1 MAQYLKG
8 DCVNNAY
15 TELRISGL
23 TSQPGPGELAVALR
37 RLEGMANEYLKR
49 NICVGYNLE
58 DDPDANSSAGI
69 PPEYQETFELCL
81 ARRLLSTF
89 GKGAMDKVDPELLK
103 RQSALFSFL
112 SSSTAP
118 KRQTQPGSRMALGSG
133 NTLRNFR
140 NRRFFR
146 PIPRVPIA
154 CASNKM
160 VVGKTQDFT
169 EHFDSFLIDSETIA
183 SYTIDADTGLT
194 IVSSSLSSPDV
205 LYRINAAGSSS
216 ERSDTFLQVLIIAT
230 TSTGRIEP
238 RTINFELKPETII
251 A

>member
-23 TSQPGPGELAVALR
+23 TSEPGPGEKAVALR

-49 NICVGYNLE
+49 NVCVGYNLE
-58 DDPDANSSAGI
+58 DDPDFNSSAGI
-69 PPEYQETFELCL
+69 PAEYKESFELCL
-81 ARRLLSTF
+81 ARRLISTF

-103 RQSALFSFL
+103 RQSAAFSFL

-118 KRQTQPGSRMALGSG
+118 KRQTQAGSRMPLGNG

-140 NRRFFR
+140 YRRFNR
-146 PIPRVPIA
+146 PVPQVPLS
-154 CASNKM
+154 CASKVMTVNA
-160 VVGKTQDFT
+160 TNDFI
-169 EHFDSFLIDSETIA
+169 EHFDSFLTDSETIA
-183 SYTIDADTGLT
+183 SYTIAADTGLT
-194 IVSSSLSSPDV
+194 IVSDSLSSPDV

-238 RTINFELKPETII
+238 RTINFELKPETTI

>member
-23 TSQPGPGELAVALR
+23 TSQPSPNELKLALR
-37 RLEGMANEYLKR
+37 RLEGMANEYRKR
-49 NICVGYNLE
+49 NVCVGYNLE
-58 DDPDANSSAGI
+58 DAPDANSSAGI
-69 PPEYQETFELCL
+69 PAEYQESFELCL
-81 ARRLLSTF
+81 ARRLISTF
-89 GKGAMDKVDPELLK
+89 GKGAMNKVDPELLK
-103 RQSALFSFL
+103 RQSAAFSFL

-140 NRRFFR
+140 NRRFYR
-146 PIPRVPIA
+146 PVPQVPLT
-154 CASNKM
+154 CESKRM
-160 VVGKTQDFT
+160 VVGETFDFV
-169 EHFDSFLIDSETIA
+169 EHFDSFLIDSEVVS

-194 IVSSSLSSPDV
+194 IVSDSLSTPDV
-205 LYRINAAGSSS
+205 LYRINAVGNNPESY
-216 ERSDTFLQVLIIAT
+216 DTFLQVLIIAT
-230 TSTGRIEP
+230 TDTGRIES
-238 RTINFELKPETII
+238 RTINFELTPETTI

>member
-8 DCVNNAY
+8 DCINNAY

-23 TSQPGPGELAVALR
+23 TKQPGPGELKVALR

-49 NICVGYNLE
+49 NICIGYNLE
-58 DDPDANSSAGI
+58 DDPDVNSSAGI

-140 NRRFFR
+140 NRRFYR
-146 PIPRVPIA
+146 PVPQVPIS
-154 CASNKM
+154 CDSKKM
-160 VVGKTQDFT
+160 VVGATNDFT
-169 EHFDSFLIDSETIA
+169 EHFDSFLIDSEVIS
-183 SYTIDADTGLT
+183 SYTIEADTGLT
-194 IVSSSLSSPDV
+194 IISDSLSSPDV
-205 LYRINAAGSSS
+205 SYRINAVGSNPES
-216 ERSDTFLQVLIIAT
+216 SDTFLKVLIVAT
-230 TSTGRIEP
+230 TDTGRIEP
-238 RTINFELKPETII
+238 RTINFELIPETTI